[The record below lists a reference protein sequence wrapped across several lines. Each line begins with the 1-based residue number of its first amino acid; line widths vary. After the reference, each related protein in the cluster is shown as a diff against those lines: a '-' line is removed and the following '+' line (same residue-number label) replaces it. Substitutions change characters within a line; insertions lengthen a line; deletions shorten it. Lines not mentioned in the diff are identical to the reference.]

1 MPISN
6 LRLHSNALVTNC
18 NNFGKNLLQGELFEI
33 MIESKITEK
42 VPLYTNIDETKVCLQ
57 GSEKISI
64 KTL

>member
-33 MIESKITEK
+33 IIESKISEKCLFTQILMKPKCEK
-42 VPLYTNIDETKVCLQ
+42 VVKRFLF
-57 GSEKISI
+57 